1 VWLWLSPLGGISSM
15 LKCRTSLTASCAA
28 TRCRTS
34 HAGALMA
41 ADRAEILL
49 GHIMH
54 PRPFELKLL
63 QVLQDSVKLLT
74 QHVW

>member
-1 VWLWLSPLGGISSM
+1 
-15 LKCRTSLTASCAA
+15 
-28 TRCRTS
+28 
-34 HAGALMA
+34 MA